1 MDVIRGL
8 LERRLCREDATAILY
23 GLQLAQGNLKI
34 GGLKPSE
41 EMEYEGSLIR
51 QLLNETD
58 IVHELEDE
66 AEVIK
71 DQAEFA
77 ESLRTKELVEGERKK
92 RQREKLPPGTEK
104 AG

>member
-1 MDVIRGL
+1 
-8 LERRLCREDATAILY
+8 
-23 GLQLAQGNLKI
+23 
-34 GGLKPSE
+34 
-41 EMEYEGSLIR
+41 MEYEGSLIR

-71 DQAEFA
+71 DQADFA
-77 ESLRTKELVEGERKK
+77 ENLRLKETLEDERKK